1 MISFLRQCLS
11 LRQSSS
17 SLPPQAHMLGV
28 AGLCV
33 VLRLSSDVN
42 KVPNEKEKYSDM
54 RLKLVR
60 VGKSSVGNLPYFYKC
75 KDWVIDICLMIW
87 LGSIFLGEYMGWEKA
102 PWYMYILDF
111 VLLEIAVVRCKSKLP
126 RRCWRT
132 ATYYL
137 VYCVAA
143 FAIAY
148 VIIYFSR
155 PGYFTTSCI
164 WLKYPGREK

>member
-1 MISFLRQCLS
+1 
-11 LRQSSS
+11 
-17 SLPPQAHMLGV
+17 
-28 AGLCV
+28 
-33 VLRLSSDVN
+33 
-42 KVPNEKEKYSDM
+42 M

-155 PGYFTTSCI
+155 PGYFSQMQDVVKSLIVLAIFSTFAAVCAFF
-164 WLKYPGREK
+164 WYRRVVVGREIIQRRELIAKRRRKSEY